1 MNLSVHLEDGLAK
14 ELARIVKRSK
24 TNRNAL
30 INEAVRRFVA
40 QQRRSAW
47 PEELLEASPVEDLV
61 PFETLR
67 QTKSVRPR
75 FP

>member
-1 MNLSVHLEDGLAK
+1 MNLSVHLEDRLAK
-14 ELARIVKRSK
+14 ELTRLVKRSK
-24 TNRNAL
+24 SNRNAL

-40 QQRRSAW
+40 QERRSTW
-47 PEELLEASPVEDLV
+47 PAELLEASPVDDFV

-67 QTKSVRPR
+67 SAKSIGPR

>member
-1 MNLSVHLEDGLAK
+1 MNLSVHLEDRLAK
-14 ELARIVKRSK
+14 ELARLVRESK

-30 INEAVRRFVA
+30 INEAVRRFVD
-40 QQRRSAW
+40 QQRRSTW
-47 PEELLEASPVEDLV
+47 PVELLEASPVDDLV

-67 QTKSVRPR
+67 QTWSAGPR

>member
-40 QQRRSAW
+40 QERRSTW

-67 QTKSVRPR
+67 QTNGLRPR